1 MIKKLALLFLFF
13 SIGHYPLLAQN
24 FMHSVGANISV
35 VFAQIETPYLKES
48 FTMQVNHISW
58 FPRYTLTESENSSF
72 SIGSPLGA
80 GVNLLTDNMGGGGV
94 SWGFDVPLVADYNM
108 GCMSAPDN
116 ESGFGG
122 YLGAGFGYM
131 YTSYKLNTSETDN
144 VTTYGPMARA
154 GIRFASGGGRW
165 HTTVGLFF
173 KTGLEKAHFKTAG
186 FNVLMDF

>member
-1 MIKKLALLFLFF
+1 MIKKLTFCLLL
-13 SIGHYPLLAQN
+13 SAIGRGPLLAQN
-24 FMHSVGANISV
+24 FLHSAGANISV

-58 FPRYTLTESENSSF
+58 FPRYTVMEGENF
-72 SIGSPLGA
+72 SLSVGSPLGA
-80 GVNLLTDNMGGGGV
+80 GVNLLTDNSGGGGV

-108 GCMSAPDN
+108 GCMSTPDN

-144 VTTYGPMARA
+144 VTTYGPMA
-154 GIRFASGGGRW
+154 
-165 HTTVGLFF
+165 
-173 KTGLEKAHFKTAG
+173 
-186 FNVLMDF
+186 

>member
-1 MIKKLALLFLFF
+1 
-13 SIGHYPLLAQN
+13 
-24 FMHSVGANISV
+24 
-35 VFAQIETPYLKES
+35 
-48 FTMQVNHISW
+48 MQVNHISW
-58 FPRYTLTESENSSF
+58 FPRYTVMEGENSSL
-72 SIGSPLGA
+72 SLGSPLGA

-165 HTTVGLFF
+165 HTTVGLFY